1 MRIHRVSVNPD
12 PYNTEPSPKKWEPK
26 IRGAALSMA
35 FTDSETGLEAK
46 PLLRPKMPEL
56 DCVRGVAILAVLF
69 YHGFASRQNVE
80 VFAGASKLF
89 VRSASLGWTGVNLF
103 FALSGFLIT
112 GILLD
117 GKHHPQYYRR
127 FYLRRALRIL
137 PAYYGLLL
145 LLALLGRY
153 GLQGPTVSWA
163 FLGLSVIYLANVTV
177 LFGVPI
183 QFGVLWSLAVEE
195 HFYLIWPVIVRNVS
209 RRKVGVLAVVIAVG
223 ATLARVVTWR
233 LGYDYFAL
241 YTWLV
246 ADGLALGSLLA
257 VLTRGPLGT
266 RKGLKLISLAALLAS
281 ALLIVPD
288 LALHGPLAGG
298 ALHLTALNLLCTA
311 MVGGALL
318 LGTSGWSFLAEHRTL
333 RFFGEISYG
342 LYLLHML
349 VFNIFDNLQH
359 EFFPHSSSFKGH
371 FGVMV
376 VRFLICGSLAI
387 GSAFLSRR
395 YFEEP
400 FLRLKDRAVLPTPEV
415 VREATAA

>member
-1 MRIHRVSVNPD
+1 MQIHRVSVNPD
-12 PYNTEPSPKKWEPK
+12 PYNTERSAKKWESK
-26 IRGAALSMA
+26 ICGTAFSME
-35 FTDSETGLEAK
+35 FTDSEAGLEAK
-46 PLLRPKMPEL
+46 AVLRPKMPEL

-80 VFAGASKLF
+80 VFAGFPKVF
-89 VRSASLGWTGVNLF
+89 VQLASLGWTGVNLF

-145 LLALLGRY
+145 LLAILGRY
-153 GLQGPTVSWA
+153 GLQGPNISWA
-163 FLGLSVIYLANVTV
+163 FLGLSAIYLANVTV
-177 LFGVPI
+177 LFGVPT

-209 RRKVGVLAVVIAVG
+209 RRKVGVLALVIAVG
-223 ATLARVVTWR
+223 ATLARIVSWR
-233 LGYDYFAL
+233 LGYHYFAL

-257 VLTRGPLGT
+257 VLMRGPLGT
-266 RKGLKLISLAALLAS
+266 RRGLKLVSAAAFFGS

-288 LALHGPLAGG
+288 LAIHGPLAGG
-298 ALHLTALNLLCTA
+298 ALHITALNLLCSA
-311 MVGGALL
+311 MVGAALL
-318 LGTSGWSFLAEHRTL
+318 LGTSEWSFLAEHRML

-349 VFNIFDNLQH
+349 VFNIFDNLQYQ
-359 EFFPHSSSFKGH
+359 FLPHSSSFKGH
-371 FGVMV
+371 FGIMV

-387 GSAFLSRR
+387 GSAFISRR

-400 FLRLKDRAVLPTPEV
+400 FLRLKDRAPLPTAEV

>member
-1 MRIHRVSVNPD
+1 M
-12 PYNTEPSPKKWEPK
+12 
-26 IRGAALSMA
+26 
-35 FTDSETGLEAK
+35 
-46 PLLRPKMPEL
+46 
-56 DCVRGVAILAVLF
+56 RGVAILMVLF
-69 YHGFASRQNVE
+69 YHGFASRQSAE
-80 VFAGASKLF
+80 AFAGFPKVIVRLASP
-89 VRSASLGWTGVNLF
+89 GWTGVNLF

-117 GKHHPQYYRR
+117 SKHRPQSYRR

-145 LLALLGRY
+145 LLALLGHF
-153 GLQGPTVSWA
+153 GMQGENVSWA
-163 FLGLSVIYLANVTV
+163 FLGLSAIYLANVTL

-195 HFYLIWPVIVRNVS
+195 HFYLIWPLIVRNVK
-209 RRKVGVLAVVIAVG
+209 RRAVG
-223 ATLARVVTWR
+223 FFAIAFALAATIARVVTWR
-233 LGYDYFAL
+233 LGYDYFAH

-257 VLTRGPLGT
+257 VLLRGPLGT

-281 ALLIVPD
+281 ALLILPD
-288 LALHGPLAGG
+288 FPLRGPLAGG
-298 ALHLTALNLLCTA
+298 SFHITALNLLCA
-311 MVGGALL
+311 AVVGGALL
-318 LGTSGWSFLAEHRTL
+318 LGSSTWSFLVEHRVL

-349 VFNIFDNLQH
+349 VFNILDNIQH
-359 EFFPHSSSFKGH
+359 EFFPHIPSFTDH
-371 FGVMV
+371 FGITVA
-376 VRFLICGSLAI
+376 RFVIGGSLAI

-400 FLRLKDRAVLPTPEV
+400 FLRMKDRVPSPPAEAL
-415 VREATAA
+415 REATPARS